1 MATDASHE
9 SPARTPAEPA
19 REILVRDTFLNRVWT
34 ILAETFA
41 HPLTRSVLH
50 LAKEPLVA
58 PAKRVANKLD
68 IIPLFKLVF
77 VAIAALTSFCL
88 LVGML
93 FTLRYPDPPAIRS
106 AEFLFELATMGFVA
120 FIGLLGGKAL

>member
-9 SPARTPAEPA
+9 SPARTPAEPV

-50 LAKEPLVA
+50 FEPSDQVSSE
-58 PAKRVANKLD
+58 PSK
-68 IIPLFKLVF
+68 
-77 VAIAALTSFCL
+77 
-88 LVGML
+88 
-93 FTLRYPDPPAIRS
+93 
-106 AEFLFELATMGFVA
+106 
-120 FIGLLGGKAL
+120 